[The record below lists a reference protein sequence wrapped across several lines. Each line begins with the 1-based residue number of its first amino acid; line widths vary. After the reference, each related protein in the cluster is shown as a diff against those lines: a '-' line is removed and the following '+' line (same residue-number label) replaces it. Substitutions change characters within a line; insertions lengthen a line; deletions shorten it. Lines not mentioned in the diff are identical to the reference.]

1 MMLGTSSDHPA
12 TPTVLWA
19 QRATHLLVT
28 IEVHD
33 CEHPTVTID
42 AKQVVFSAKA
52 SSTGAGSDKKHY
64 RATLDLLHEI
74 DPKASLYNIRPRLVE
89 FVLYKKEEK
98 WWPRLLSTKG
108 KPFWLKTDFAKWKD
122 EDESDEDED
131 EERKKSPGELLDQ
144 FNLSSGAMGGM
155 GGMMG
160 GMGGGM
166 PDFASMAA
174 AQGMKFES
182 GASDED
188 DSDDEEMP
196 PLVDQP

>member
-1 MMLGTSSDHPA
+1 MMLGTTPDHPA
-12 TPTVLWA
+12 QPTVLWA

-33 CEHPTVTID
+33 CESPTVELDT
-42 AKQVVFSAKA
+42 KRVTFSAKA

-74 DPKASLYNIRPRLVE
+74 DPTASTYNIRPRLVE
-89 FVLYKKEEK
+89 LVLVKKDEG
-98 WWPRLLSTKG
+98 WWPRLLADKG

-122 EDESDEDED
+122 EDESDDDE
-131 EERKKSPGELLDQ
+131 EAERKKSPGELLDQ

-174 AQGMKFES
+174 AQGMKFDS
-182 GASDED
+182 GASSDD

-196 PLVDQP
+196 SLANQP